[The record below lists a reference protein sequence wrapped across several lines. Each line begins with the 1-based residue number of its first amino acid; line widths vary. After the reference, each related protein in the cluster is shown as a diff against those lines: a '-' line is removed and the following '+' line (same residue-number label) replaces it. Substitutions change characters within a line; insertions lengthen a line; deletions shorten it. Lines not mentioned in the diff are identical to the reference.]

1 MIMAVNDLLI
11 DKVVP
16 CPVRYRQ
23 GYGKYAYLHECMTCS
38 LCGKHRII
46 NEITIFFIYIKKVLP
61 ILFDRGGKNVGR

>member
-1 MIMAVNDLLI
+1 MAVNDLLI

-23 GYGKYAYLHECMTCS
+23 GYGKYAYLHECMKCN

-46 NEITIFFIYIKKVLP
+46 NEITIFFIYIKTILR
-61 ILFDRGGKNVGR
+61 ILFDKLSGNISR

>member
-1 MIMAVNDLLI
+1 MAVNDLLI

-23 GYGKYAYLHECMTCS
+23 GYGKHAYLHECMTCN

-46 NEITIFFIYIKKVLP
+46 NEITIFLIYVKTVLK
-61 ILFDRGGKNVGR
+61 ILFDKLTRNIDR